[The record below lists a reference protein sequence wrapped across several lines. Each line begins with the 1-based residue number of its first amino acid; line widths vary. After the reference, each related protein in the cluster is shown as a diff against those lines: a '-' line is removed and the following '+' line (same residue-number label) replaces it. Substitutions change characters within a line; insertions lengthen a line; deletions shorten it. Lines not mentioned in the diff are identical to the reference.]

1 MCIRDRVGE
10 ISVERVNPKTSLG
23 RIVRREPG
31 EILEF
36 KQKAFVLRLKKRQ
49 EDPNVELSQQRKQ
62 DRQNSIS
69 DRKQKTDDD
78 W

>member
-1 MCIRDRVGE
+1 M
-10 ISVERVNPKTSLG
+10 
-23 RIVRREPG
+23 RREPG

-49 EDPNVELSQQRKQ
+49 EDPNVELSRQRKQ